1 MKQKKVKCIV
11 WDLDNTLWK
20 GVLLE
25 NDEIELSENI
35 KDIIHELDERGIL
48 QSIASKNDFDVAWKK
63 LETLGIS
70 DYFLVPQISWK
81 NKSESIKLISELLN
95 IGLDTIAF
103 VDDQEYERD
112 EVKSI
117 HQEVRCYTNE
127 QISQLLKMEEFNPVF
142 ITDETNQR
150 RKMYQTDFKR
160 KNDENNFNGTNVE
173 FVKNLNL
180 KLSIS
185 LASNEDLKRVEELT
199 LRTSQMNTT
208 GIVFTYE
215 ELLGI
220 IHDEKYRLYVVE
232 LEDRYGGYGKVGLI
246 LLDVSQEQTW
256 IINLFIL
263 SCRVMNRGIGNVLL
277 NYILNLAKKKR
288 YRVKAMFKPT
298 NRNRIMMI
306 TYQFAGF
313 KIFDE
318 RDDILCLEHDL
329 QNIENLPDYVEIVS
343 KVD

>member
-142 ITDETNQR
+142 ITDETNQ
-150 RKMYQTDFKR
+150 MYQTDFKR

-263 SCRVMNRGIGNVLL
+263 SCSVMTRGLGNVLL

>member
-313 KIFDE
+313 KIFGE